1 MARAE
6 APRQEQCDPR
16 LPVPKQRQGVR
27 RVGLGGCA
35 DPFKESRRHVERSF
49 IFDFTGSLLLHTGFL
64 SLQRAGHAG
73 A

>member
-16 LPVPKQRQGVR
+16 LPVPEQRQDVR

-35 DPFKESRRHVERSF
+35 DPFKESLGHVVRS
-49 IFDFTGSLLLHTGFL
+49 L
-64 SLQRAGHAG
+64 SLSLFFLKIIYF
-73 A
+73 